1 MKKLNVFLCLLAL
14 AFSIVVL
21 LSPPSHA
28 DMKPTARYDQILVT
42 SVNPNDFSGVQGT
55 ISITQNW
62 SGSPGNSYNET
73 FEDFQTPL
81 ATWTGSANM
90 SVSNVNYNISTGTI
104 GATITMNSGNSG
116 STLLQRSLVGSVPPV
131 TPVDGYYA
139 IEGLWSGWGGVDNGP
154 FTIDAIIPG
163 NWSGI
168 GPGYMHHDLLNI
180 NSPLWTI
187 SQNFVYHSGDN
198 TTEFLAYIDN
208 YFYDVNAP
216 DPHQMDANL
225 YVRLYGAPVPPVS
238 TPEPSTMLLLGS
250 GLIGLAGYGRKKF
263 FKK

>member
-28 DMKPTARYDQILVT
+28 VMMPTARYDKILVT

-55 ISITQNW
+55 ISITQSW
-62 SGSPGNSYNET
+62 SGNPGNYYDEH
-73 FEDFQTPL
+73 FEDFDTPYGS
-81 ATWTGSANM
+81 WTGIANM
-90 SVSNVNYNISTGTI
+90 SVSNVNYDSSTGTI
-104 GATITMNSGNSG
+104 SARLTMNNAGNTG
-116 STLLQRSLVGSVPPV
+116 STLLQRSLVGSVPPLTV
-131 TPVDGYYA
+131 VDGYYVV
-139 IEGLWSGWGGVDNGP
+139 EGEWSGWGGVDDGR
-154 FTIDAIIPG
+154 FTIDAIIPDD
-163 NWSGI
+163 WSGT

-180 NSPLWTI
+180 NPLWTI
-187 SQNFVYHSGDN
+187 DQDFVYNSVSN

-208 YFYDVNAP
+208 YVNAGGGP
-216 DPHQMDANL
+216 GERDAYL